1 MRKNNI
7 NIISVYIIT
16 TIITTKMFQRLIG
29 FSEPNYPIV
38 RREKFDEDVIKSII
52 ADEAYSIQDRKT
64 TSAYYKRK
72 YGAGEINVVY
82 QFGEGCEEHRLGRLF
97 AQQNM
102 GYANWTWTIR
112 NPLAKKYYWDID
124 IANAHYKI
132 ALKFCEKYDIEHS
145 IIRDYCE
152 NRELRLKMV
161 CPDNRDRAKNEFL
174 KTLYGDKPRD
184 YGFYLKDVEG
194 IITPEGYT
202 YVKKLKAEVALLMQ
216 TVWERHPQY
225 HNLKTGK
232 EKKAIN
238 KKENPQASLMSL
250 IFQTEERRM
259 LMCFNEY
266 LTINKRYMA
275 VFIHDGGYVEKLEG
289 ESEFPK
295 ELLEGGARMIAEFVG
310 YDVKLENKE
319 ITHNWKP
326 KKIDPDSYEY
336 KKALWE
342 KNNALVGATFVSVHE
357 DGYVEYMPERQAKL
371 KFANWRIWEMDMKT
385 CEMKNVPF
393 LEKYIAD
400 PNRSVYDRI
409 DFNPNLNDAPKRIY
423 NLFDGFEVEKIKE
436 KIVVE
441 SKSVMREKIQVL
453 IDHMHYL
460 TSGHEDYLIKWLA
473 FIIQTPYLKT
483 QVSLLFRDQAGL
495 LSEGGGTGKNQ
506 FFERL
511 CANLIGEKYAYFV
524 DDNAELYNSFNSLF
538 EGKLMVFVEEAS
550 GKANHQNSDTLK
562 SKISKKKTNV
572 NKKSIAQYTV
582 NDYCNFIMCS
592 NNNNPIPISKGDRR
606 WCVFDV
612 NPEKRGNGEYFK
624 TLISALEDPEVI
636 QYFYHYLKYE
646 VKTYKDAFEL
656 SNNVPDTEA
665 YREIKFMNAPT
676 HLKFL
681 LSMLYKGEMKK
692 EYYSRD
698 LYEEYKV
705 WYAENKPG
713 KEAEIL
719 TETAFGSI
727 LKKNDDEITIDNTRT
742 AKGVKYVMDIPK
754 IVAGLQRIKL
764 LSDSFKYEPKE

>member
-1 MRKNNI
+1 
-7 NIISVYIIT
+7 
-16 TIITTKMFQRLIG
+16 MFQRLIG

-52 ADEAYSIQDRKT
+52 ADESYSIQDRKT

-72 YGAGEINVVY
+72 YGAGEINVIY
-82 QFGEGCEEHRLGRLF
+82 QFGEGCEEYKLGRLF
-97 AQQNM
+97 AQHNM

-112 NPLAKKYYWDID
+112 NPLAKKWYWDID

-132 ALKFCEKYDIEHS
+132 ALKFCEMYDIEHTKL
-145 IIRDYCE
+145 RDYCE
-152 NRELRLKMV
+152 NRNERLKMV

-194 IITPEGYT
+194 VITPEGYT
-202 YVKKLKAEVALLMQ
+202 YVKGLKAEVALLMK
-216 TVWERHPQY
+216 TVWEKHPQY

-259 LMCFNEY
+259 LMCLNEY

-295 ELLEGGARMIAEFVG
+295 ELLEGGARMIKEFVG
-310 YDVKLENKE
+310 YDVTLENKE

-326 KKIDPDSYEY
+326 KKVDPDSYEY
-336 KKALWE
+336 KKTLWE

-357 DGYVEYMPERQAKL
+357 DGYVEFMPERQAKL
-371 KFANWRIWEMDMKT
+371 KFANWRIWEFDTKT
-385 CEMKNVPF
+385 CENKNVPF
-393 LEKYIAD
+393 LDKYIAD
-400 PNRSVYDRI
+400 PTRTEYDRV
-409 DFNPNLNDAPKRIY
+409 DFNPNLENSPKRIY

-441 SKSVMREKIQVL
+441 SKSIMREKIQIL
-453 IDHMHYL
+453 IEHMSYL
-460 TSGHEDYLIKWLA
+460 TSGYEDYLIKWLA
-473 FIIQTPYLKT
+473 FIIQKPYMKT
-483 QVSLLFRDQAGL
+483 QVSILLRDQAGM

-511 CANLIGEKYAYFV
+511 ASKLIGEKYTYFV
-524 DDNAELYNSFNSLF
+524 DDNNELYNSFNGLF
-538 EGKLMVFVEEAS
+538 EGKLLVFVEEAS

-562 SKISKKKTNV
+562 SKITKKKTNV
-572 NKKSIAQYTV
+572 NKKSINQYTV
-582 NDYCNFIMCS
+582 NDYCNFVMCS
-592 NNNNPIPISKGDRR
+592 NNNNPIPIGKNDRR
-606 WCVFDV
+606 WASFDV
-612 NPEKRGNGEYFK
+612 NPVMRGNGEYFK
-624 TLISALEDPEVI
+624 RLISALEDDEVI

-646 VKTYKDAFEL
+646 VKTYEDSFEL

-665 YREIKFMNAPT
+665 YREIRFINAPA

-681 LSMLYKGEMKK
+681 ISLLYKGEMKK

-698 LYEEYKV
+698 LYEIYKL
-705 WYAENKPG
+705 WYADNKPG
-713 KEAEIL
+713 KESEIL
-719 TETAFGSI
+719 TETSFGSI
-727 LKKNDDEITIDNTRT
+727 LKKNDDEITLDNTRT
-742 AKGVKYVMDIPK
+742 AKGIKYMMDIPK
-754 IVAGLQRIKL
+754 IIAGLQKIKL
-764 LSDSFKYEPKE
+764 LPYGFKFEPKAD

>member
-16 TIITTKMFQRLIG
+16 TIPTKMFKRLIG

-72 YGAGEINVVY
+72 SGAGETNVVY
-82 QFGEGCEEHRLGRLF
+82 KFGEGCEEYKLGRLF
-97 AQQNM
+97 AENNLGM
-102 GYANWTWTIR
+102 ANWTWTIR
-112 NPLAKKYYWDID
+112 NPLAKKNYWDID

-132 ALKFCEKYDIEHS
+132 ALKFCEQYDIEHTKL
-145 IIRDYCE
+145 RDYCE
-152 NRELRLKMV
+152 NREERLKMV

-194 IITPEGYT
+194 VITPEGYT
-202 YVKKLKAEVALLMQ
+202 YVKGLKAEVALLMQ
-216 TVWERHPQY
+216 TVWDKHPQY
-225 HNLKTGK
+225 HDLKTGK
-232 EKKAIN
+232 EKKPIK
-238 KKENPQASLMSL
+238 KKENYLASLMSL

-259 LMCFNEY
+259 LMCLSEY

-289 ESEFPK
+289 EIEFPK
-295 ELLEGGARMIAEFVG
+295 ELLEGGARMIKEFVG

-326 KKIDPDSYEY
+326 KKVDPDSYEY
-336 KKALWE
+336 KKVLWE

-371 KFANWRIWEMDMKT
+371 KFANWRIWELDMKT
-385 CEMKNVPF
+385 CEYKNVPF
-393 LEKYIAD
+393 LDKYVAD
-400 PNRSVYDRI
+400 PNRVVYDRI
-409 DFNPNLNDAPKRIY
+409 DFNPNLSESPKRIY
-423 NLFDGFEVEKIKE
+423 NLFDGFEVEKIKD

-441 SKSVMREKIQVL
+441 NKAIMREKIQPL
-453 IDHMHYL
+453 IEHMHYL
-460 TSGHEDYLIKWLA
+460 TGGHEEYLIKWLA
-473 FIIQTPYLKT
+473 FIIQHPYMKT

-511 CANLIGEKYAYFV
+511 CARLIGEKYAYFV

-538 EGKLMVFVEEAS
+538 EGKLLVFVEEAS

-562 SKISKKKTNV
+562 SKITKKKTNV
-572 NKKSIAQYTV
+572 NKKSVAQYTV
-582 NDYCNFIMCS
+582 NDYCNYVMCT
-592 NNNNPIPISKGDRR
+592 NNSNPIPISKGDRR
-606 WCVFDV
+606 WAVFDV
-612 NPEKRGNGEYFK
+612 NPEKRGDQGYFEK
-624 TLISALEDPEVI
+624 LISALEDDEVI

-646 VKTYKDAFEL
+646 VKTYKDSFEL
-656 SNNVPDTEA
+656 STNVPDTDA
-665 YREIKFMNAPT
+665 YREIKFMNAPI

-681 LSMLYKGEMKK
+681 ISLLYKGELKK
-692 EYYSRD
+692 EYFSRE
-698 LYEEYKV
+698 LYEQFKL

-713 KEAEIL
+713 KESEIL
-719 TETAFGSI
+719 TETGFGSI
-727 LKKNDDEITIDNTRT
+727 LKKNDEEIIIDNKRT
-742 AKGVKYVMDIPK
+742 EKGIKYSMDIPK
-754 IVAGLQRIKL
+754 IIAGLQKIKL
-764 LSDSFKYEPKE
+764 LNDGFMYEPKL